1 MYQKFG
7 IMLLLI
13 VCSLGSSL
21 VFVLLNRH
29 KKEERKHVFWF
40 FSFIFVWNFS
50 QNFSNLSYPKQTNLS
65 LPEMTIVLILFSITS
80 SCSLFHFLRL

>member
-40 FSFIFVWNFS
+40 FSFIFVWNFFIVS
-50 QNFSNLSYPKQTNLS
+50 AMKYYLGYHKENLIES
-65 LPEMTIVLILFSITS
+65 F
-80 SCSLFHFLRL
+80 